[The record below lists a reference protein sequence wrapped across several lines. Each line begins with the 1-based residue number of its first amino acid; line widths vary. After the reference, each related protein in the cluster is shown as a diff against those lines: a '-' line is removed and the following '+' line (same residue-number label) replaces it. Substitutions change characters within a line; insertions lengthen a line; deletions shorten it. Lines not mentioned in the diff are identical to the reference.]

1 MADRFVNFADAP
13 NLPAGQTFAVAPHD
27 TNALPDVPKAL
38 FVGTGGTI
46 VLRSASGQADVT
58 FKNVASGQILPVR
71 ASHVRAA
78 GTTAADI
85 VALA

>member
-1 MADRFVNFADAP
+1 MADPFAALNDSAATPSRAPYAVTPSDAAM
-13 NLPAGQTFAVAPHD
+13 LPM
-27 TNALPDVPKAL
+27 VPKAL

-46 VLRSASGQADVT
+46 VLRGIDGASDVT
-58 FKNVASGQILPVR
+58 FRNVASGQTIDVR
-71 ASHVRAA
+71 AQFVRAT